1 MAKGKEFI
9 MTDTL
14 LKTTAMNVLV
24 KNLGVVEA
32 ERFIALVLKE
42 PFDYT
47 EWRKNNLPSDI
58 SVSELNR
65 QATEYWHNIPQE
77 LAV

>member
-1 MAKGKEFI
+1 

-14 LKTTAMNVLV
+14 LKSAAMELLV

-32 ERFIALVLKE
+32 ERFIALILKE

-47 EWRKNNLPSDI
+47 EWRKSYLPDN
-58 SVSELNR
+58 VPVEELNR
-65 QATEYWHNIPQE
+65 QATEYWNNLYPE
-77 LAV
+77 AV

>member
-1 MAKGKEFI
+1 

-14 LKTTAMNVLV
+14 LKTKAMDVLV
-24 KNLGVVEA
+24 KTFGVVEA

-47 EWRKNNLPSDI
+47 EWRTDNLVDDI
-58 SVSELNR
+58 TVSELNR
-65 QATEYWHNIPQE
+65 QATEYWNNTKQE
-77 LAV
+77 VSV

>member
-1 MAKGKEFI
+1 

-14 LKTTAMNVLV
+14 LKTKAMDVLV
-24 KNLGVVEA
+24 KNLGVVET

-47 EWRKNNLPSDI
+47 EWRSDNLQNDI
-58 SVSELNR
+58 SVRELNQ
-65 QATEYWHNIPQE
+65 QATEYWNKIQQE
-77 LAV
+77 VAV

>member
-1 MAKGKEFI
+1 

-14 LKTTAMNVLV
+14 LKTKAMDVLV
-24 KNLGVVEA
+24 KNLGVVET
-32 ERFIALVLKE
+32 ERFITLVLKE

-47 EWRKNNLPSDI
+47 EWRRDNLPDDI

-65 QATEYWHNIPQE
+65 QATEYWNNIQQE
-77 LAV
+77 VAV

>member
-1 MAKGKEFI
+1 MVKRKEFA

-14 LKTTAMNVLV
+14 LKTKAMDVLV
-24 KNLGVVEA
+24 KTFGVVEA

-47 EWRKNNLPSDI
+47 EWRTDNLVDDI
-58 SVSELNR
+58 TVSELNR
-65 QATEYWHNIPQE
+65 QATEYWNNTKQE
-77 LAV
+77 VSV